1 MSKKNI
7 PEEKNRKVHFF
18 NVDIFN
24 VQVICRHMC
33 HITPPLLSPPWPQKT
48 SSSPFPSM
56 TLIEPAYVVAATIS
70 TSYVASSLWKACT
83 TCVHTTTAFEGGSGK
98 ART

>member
-33 HITPPLLSPPWPQKT
+33 HITPPLPSPP
-48 SSSPFPSM
+48 
-56 TLIEPAYVVAATIS
+56 LATKKP
-70 TSYVASSLWKACT
+70 LLLL
-83 TCVHTTTAFEGGSGK
+83 FLP
-98 ART
+98 